1 MDLTCSCNAIV
12 VVFFLSDINLSVFF
26 PLNPVI
32 YRIGNVPN
40 ILHPRC
46 KEQDDKMNLTHLPPA
61 PPHPFTPAHFTFY
74 CKISKL
80 ELHKVCLAMG
90 TSPQLHD
97 SIHLK
102 ILPILFEMFLR
113 HLSYCQRKA
122 CNEAYDKINGFS
134 NFKYNPVSW
143 FNKLQDTATEL
154 GSKDTFLG
162 PGTRF

>member
-46 KEQDDKMNLTHLPPA
+46 KEQDDKMNLT
-61 PPHPFTPAHFTFY
+61 
-74 CKISKL
+74 
-80 ELHKVCLAMG
+80 
-90 TSPQLHD
+90 
-97 SIHLK
+97 
-102 ILPILFEMFLR
+102 
-113 HLSYCQRKA
+113 
-122 CNEAYDKINGFS
+122 
-134 NFKYNPVSW
+134 
-143 FNKLQDTATEL
+143 ATEL